1 LSIRREI
8 YFPEGTDMMVQVVRP
23 SNVKETPTWPGWPKL
38 TVTPELQKIVHQAPL
53 RTETSNKTPSD
64 LTNLLF
70 IGTEQQLMT
79 AFDEA
84 GWYPADTIGV
94 GSGAKAFSATIRR
107 TGYNS
112 APVSLLTLNGAPPD
126 YVFQKGLDTFD
137 KRHHVRIWKL
147 TETYEGQE
155 VWIGAAT
162 HDIAIS
168 NSRKGT
174 KWSHRID
181 PHVDRER
188 DWIQTDLLYN
198 EMATGY
204 AYIARP
210 NAPKKTSNGTGDEM
224 LTDGE
229 VAVLQ
234 LGHPKTPNRETL
246 PPVTAAKQ

>member
-1 LSIRREI
+1 V
-8 YFPEGTDMMVQVVRP
+8 VQ
-23 SNVKETPTWPGWPKL
+23 N
-38 TVTPELQKIVHQAPL
+38 APL
-53 RTETSNKTPSD
+53 RTMTSKQVPSD
-64 LTNLLF
+64 LTNVMF
-70 IGTEQQLMT
+70 IGTEQQLVT
-79 AFDEA
+79 AFEES
-84 GWYPADTIGV
+84 GWYPTEGL
-94 GSGAKAFSATIRR
+94 GMGTGFKTFQATIRKS
-107 TGYNS
+107 GYNT
-112 APVSLLTLNGAPPD
+112 APVSLLTLEGKPPD
-126 YVFQKGLDTFD
+126 FVFQKGLDTFA

-147 TETYEGQE
+147 GATYDGQE

-168 NSRKGT
+168 NSKKGT

-204 AYIARP
+204 AYVSRP
-210 NAPKKTSNGTGDEM
+210 NAPKKTSNGSGDEM
-224 LTDGE
+224 LTDGD

-246 PPVTAAKQ
+246 TPVVAAGQ